1 MGALSD
7 YLGFGGISRLQ
18 LIAVAMSV
26 AVIGTQGLIYFN
38 IIQKEHLPYINEHIP
53 VISHLIGGILFGIGM
68 MLASGCPTQQCVN
81 LGKGNLKSLLAIPII
96 AITAQIT
103 LSGSLSSIRLY
114 IDDLLKI
121 SHVNL
126 YEKLPYLGIL
136 IGLILLILCVIWLG
150 RSLLKNNI
158 KKSKFIEIL
167 FYGSLVGFIVIAM
180 WYICGHLAFIAEDE
194 LTLEHA
200 YIGNSSKTIQ
210 SLSMILPTTYL
221 LDWLM
226 YSSDS
231 MRFLNANTMLIFG
244 LIIGSVLICLFNIV
258 NNMIKYKNNL
268 SDSLN
273 DFELQ
278 FFKTPQDFLQYFLG
292 SILMGIG
299 GVLAIGCSVGQGL
312 SAFSTLSIGSVISI
326 IGMFIGAKIVYKFS

>member
-1 MGALSD
+1 
-7 YLGFGGISRLQ
+7 
-18 LIAVAMSV
+18 
-26 AVIGTQGLIYFN
+26 
-38 IIQKEHLPYINEHIP
+38 
-53 VISHLIGGILFGIGM
+53 
-68 MLASGCPTQQCVN
+68 
-81 LGKGNLKSLLAIPII
+81 
-96 AITAQIT
+96 
-103 LSGSLSSIRLY
+103 
-114 IDDLLKI
+114 
-121 SHVNL
+121 
-126 YEKLPYLGIL
+126 
-136 IGLILLILCVIWLG
+136 
-150 RSLLKNNI
+150 
-158 KKSKFIEIL
+158 
-167 FYGSLVGFIVIAM
+167 
-180 WYICGHLAFIAEDE
+180 
-194 LTLEHA
+194 
-200 YIGNSSKTIQ
+200 
-210 SLSMILPTTYL
+210 
-221 LDWLM
+221 
-226 YSSDS
+226 